1 LEEIV
6 IFWFRRDLRLE
17 DNNGLWHALTSGFKV
32 IPVFIY
38 DTNIISSL
46 EPEDRRMGFIGNI
59 LETLNR
65 SIKLKGSSLQIFT
78 GTPIETFREL
88 VLKYKVKALYFN
100 RDYEPYAIKRDTEIA
115 DVMTAKGIRCY
126 SYKDQVIFEMSDILK
141 NGHRRNLPGILP
153 T

>member
-1 LEEIV
+1 MRMKLGGDRNLLV
-6 IFWFRRDLRLE
+6 QKGSQLE
-17 DNNGLWHALTSGFKV
+17 DNNGLWHALTSGFKLY
-32 IPVFIY
+32 PFSIY

-88 VLKYKVKALYFN
+88 VLKYKVKALYL
-100 RDYEPYAIKRDTEIA
+100 
-115 DVMTAKGIRCY
+115 TAT
-126 SYKDQVIFEMSDILK
+126 MSLMQ
-141 NGHRRNLPGILP
+141 
-153 T
+153 